1 MIDNLTPAIAG
12 YIEDMNTR
20 DNESLICRFAPEAVV
35 VDEGET
41 YRGTDEI
48 GEWIAKVQSAFEF
61 TLEPLRAEQQEDET
75 ILTCRTTGAFPGSP
89 VDLRHFITLEGDRI
103 ASLTIRV

>member
-1 MIDNLTPAIAG
+1 MTDTLSPAIAG
-12 YIEDMNTR
+12 YLEDTNTR
-20 DNESLICRFAPEAVV
+20 DNESLIRRFAPEAVV

-48 GEWIAKVQSAFEF
+48 REWIARVQAAFEF
-61 TLEPLRAEQQEDET
+61 TLEPLRAEQQGAET
-75 ILTCRTTGAFPGSP
+75 ILTCRTTGTFPGSP

-103 ASLTIRV
+103 AALTIRV